1 MSKKDLTVEA
11 ALQTLEKIAT
21 KSISLDLLDPYL
33 VALRSLDY
41 IRDLESRVIEGS
53 EGHWTRDLVPE
64 DGVYFYTTR
73 HDDGSWTEPEKVY
86 LVCDK
91 KWTKEFRCS
100 QLPKNQRR
108 WSKKV
113 PEWIPPLPKEDE

>member
-1 MSKKDLTVEA
+1 MSKESK
-11 ALQTLEKIAT
+11 EKLDGI
-21 KSISLDLLDPYL
+21 KSKPLAPWVKVVDQVL
-33 VALRSLDY
+33 AY
-41 IRDLESRVIEGS
+41 IHYLESRIVEGS
-53 EGHWTRDLVPE
+53 DGHWTRDLVPE

-86 LVCDK
+86 LVCDEKWAK
-91 KWTKEFRCS
+91 KLKCS
-100 QLPKNQRR
+100 QLPENQRR